1 MKTLKTTLIATYIIL
16 ILLLLLGMC
25 SRPACN
31 RTPDAPQ
38 ANEPARIDTVFQRDT
53 VVRVDTVMHTDTVMR
68 TDTITRVDTVRVEQP
83 QPRRDEQQE
92 RARRVGANGKLKV
105 TLLWDFYGDID
116 LHVTEPGGNK
126 VWFKKRANS
135 ATGANLDVDN
145 RRGGRGAA
153 ENIAWSNPR
162 NGKYQV
168 RLNYYSKSTLN
179 NIAQAG
185 QCTVVVFINGNARSY
200 RVPMYRVGQNQVVCN
215 FSYHD

>member
-31 RTPDAPQ
+31 RTPDAPPVP
-38 ANEPARIDTVFQRDT
+38 ETPGRVDTVVVHERDT
-53 VVRVDTVMHTDTVMR
+53 VVRVDTVMRTDTV
-68 TDTITRVDTVRVEQP
+68 TRVDTVRVEQP
-83 QPRRDEQQE
+83 RREDPPRNDEQE

-105 TLLWDFYGDID
+105 TLLWNFYGDID

-162 NGKYQV
+162 NGNYQV
-168 RLNYYSKSTLN
+168 RLNYYSKSTQN
-179 NIAQAG
+179 NLAQAG

-215 FSYHD
+215 FNYHD